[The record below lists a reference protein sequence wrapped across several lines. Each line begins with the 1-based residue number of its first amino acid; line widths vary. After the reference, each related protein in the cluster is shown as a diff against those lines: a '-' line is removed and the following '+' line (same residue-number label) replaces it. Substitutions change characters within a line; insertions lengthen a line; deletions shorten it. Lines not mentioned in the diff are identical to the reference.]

1 MRTNGNLALQSA
13 YKPQYQPK
21 QSDLRR
27 KAEAVQAE
35 RSRSKAKNINV
46 AVAVFYMAIIFAIAF
61 CLVSREVSLYEKSSE
76 INRLENRLEQA
87 RSETKQAQ
95 IASER
100 AIDLNKLEEAAATKF
115 AMSRPEKTQTVYIN
129 IKKDDY
135 VEKVAQRNAGVELA
149 QNIQSS
155 IKNLFGIFGVN

>member
-1 MRTNGNLALQSA
+1 
-13 YKPQYQPK
+13 
-21 QSDLRR
+21 
-27 KAEAVQAE
+27 
-35 RSRSKAKNINV
+35 
-46 AVAVFYMAIIFAIAF
+46 MAIIFAVAF

-87 RSETKQAQ
+87 QSETKQAQ
-95 IASER
+95 IAAER
-100 AIDLNKLEEAAATKF
+100 VIDLNKLEETAATKF

-129 IKKDDY
+129 IQKNDY
-135 VEKVAQRNAGVELA
+135 VEKVAARNMSVELA

>member
-1 MRTNGNLALQSA
+1 MRTNGNLALQPA

-21 QSDLRR
+21 QSDLRK
-27 KAEAVQAE
+27 KAEVMRAE
-35 RSRSKAKNINV
+35 RSRAKAKNVNV
-46 AVAVFYMAIIFAIAF
+46 AVAIFYMAIIFAVAF

-87 RSETKQAQ
+87 QSETKQAQ
-95 IASER
+95 IAAER
-100 AIDLNKLEEAAATKF
+100 VIDLNKLEEAAATRF

-129 IKKDDY
+129 IQKNDY
-135 VEKVAQRNAGVELA
+135 VEKVATRNVSVELA

-155 IKNLFGIFGVN
+155 IRNLFGIFGVN